1 MSSQILVFCSSSC
14 KLDIEKLNLEMFF
27 QIRKKLQT
35 DMVSLNLNLTN
46 EITYR
51 EQNLILV
58 TQKTTESNKTKLILS
73 CHQFFLL
80 IIIHEITS
88 FSASIVTI
96 G

>member
-58 TQKTTESNKTKLILS
+58 TQKLLNQIKLN
-73 CHQFFLL
+73 
-80 IIIHEITS
+80 
-88 FSASIVTI
+88 
-96 G
+96 